1 MQTPLFDV
9 RSLRLPRPAEVL
21 RRAARKTSSRL
32 TTPVTGE
39 VARIDARHTGYALA
53 RAGAWGPAARR
64 EIETSQRKE
73 PLSAGTSRGRR
84 PS

>member
-1 MQTPLFDV
+1 MQSPLFDV
-9 RSLRLPRPAEVL
+9 RSLRLRRPAEVL

-53 RAGAWGPAARR
+53 RAGRWVFVA
-64 EIETSQRKE
+64 
-73 PLSAGTSRGRR
+73 
-84 PS
+84 